1 MNSPPQNKTLKQEN
15 NPYENQLKLVYFSL
29 RPFKGEAFKGE
40 EGKAGSTIK
49 KTGEVKET
57 EEVKGRARGTHTR
70 EVRGNHGCRN
80 GNRRGWAT
88 AGGSRREPAQPRP
101 ARGASETFQ
110 SVSSSVKRGQNL
122 RPFEA

>member
-1 MNSPPQNKTLKQEN
+1 MNSPPQNQTLKQEN

-57 EEVKGRARGTHTR
+57 EEVEGRARGTHTR
-70 EVRGNHGCRN
+70 GEVRGNHGCRK
-80 GNRRGWAT
+80 GNRRGRAT
-88 AGGSRREPAQPRP
+88 AGGSRRSPARP
-101 ARGASETFQ
+101 AARRKP
-110 SVSSSVKRGQNL
+110 SSL
-122 RPFEA
+122 FHHL

>member
-1 MNSPPQNKTLKQEN
+1 MNSPPQNQTLKQEN

-57 EEVKGRARGTHTR
+57 EEVEGRARGTHTR
-70 EVRGNHGCRN
+70 EVRGNHGCRK
-80 GNRRGWAT
+80 GNRRGRAT
-88 AGGSRREPAQPRP
+88 AGGSRRSPARP
-101 ARGASETFQ
+101 AARRKP
-110 SVSSSVKRGQNL
+110 SSL
-122 RPFEA
+122 FHHL